1 MKIKNYINNKQVC
14 KMLITIKNP
23 QEFRNNIRSSLY
35 QILFSNIS
43 NPPLT
48 DAASMETDYLTKIST
63 NMEIALFNYSIRKAK
78 EQKGVV
84 VKWNTAAFV
93 QIYTDHL
100 RTILYNLENNAELS
114 EKIVKGELTPIDF
127 VFMTH
132 QEWSPHIWNERIE
145 DKKKK
150 DNMKYN
156 KTVQSSTSMYKCKKC
171 GNNKCTYFEMQT
183 RSADESATI
192 FINCLTCGKN
202 WRE

>member
-48 DAASMETDYLTKIST
+48 DAASMETDYRTKIST

-171 GNNKCTYFEMQT
+171 GK
-183 RSADESATI
+183 
-192 FINCLTCGKN
+192 
-202 WRE
+202 